1 MSYLKADQLM
11 QLATLIS
18 SRHRGVTLDAVRE
31 EFGVSHRTAQRMMRA
46 IEQQFPEVQTST
58 DEEGHKRW
66 RIEEVNFKDMITVKA
81 EELAALEL
89 GIKHLKRDG
98 LHHESNELEKLKDK
112 IKSLIPRA
120 KLRIEADHDA
130 ILEAQGFIARPGP
143 RPKMD
148 QDVYIT
154 LVEAIK
160 SCRYVSFSYKSV
172 GDKSK
177 KTRYVAPYG
186 FLSGIRRYLIAHDPK
201 DKRGSV
207 LKTYRVDVIENVKVA
222 DEYFTRP
229 NDFDLQAFADQA
241 FGVFQRD
248 GTQEDIVWRFI
259 PEAAPHAAGYLFHP
273 SQTEEYLED
282 GSLIIRFRAAGLLE
296 MAWHLYTWGNKV
308 EVIKPISLKV
318 MVENYKRSDFPAM
331 P

>member
-11 QLATLIS
+11 QLATLVS
-18 SRHRGVTLDAVRE
+18 SKHRGVTLDDVRE
-31 EFGVSHRTAQRMMRA
+31 EFSVSHRTAQRMMRA
-46 IEQQFPEVQTST
+46 IEQQFPEVQTSN

-66 RIEEVNFKDMITVKA
+66 RIEEITFKDLITVKS

-89 GIKHLKRDG
+89 GIKHLKRAG
-98 LHHESNELEKLKDK
+98 LHHESIELEKLKDK

-130 ILEAQGFIARPGP
+130 ILEGQGFVARPGP

-148 QDVYIT
+148 QAVYSSLI
-154 LVEAIK
+154 EALK
-160 SCRYVSFSYKSV
+160 SCRYVSFSYRSI

-186 FLSGIRRYLIAHDPK
+186 FLSGIRRYLIAYDPK

-207 LKTYRVDVIENVKVA
+207 LKTYRADVIENVKVS

-229 NDFDLQAFADQA
+229 EDFDLQEFADQA

-248 GTQEDIVWRFI
+248 GTQENIVWRFI

-273 SQTEEYLED
+273 SQTEEYLPD
-282 GSLIIRFRAAGLLE
+282 GSLIIRFRATGLLE
-296 MAWHLYTWGNKV
+296 MAWHLYTWGDKV
-308 EVIKPISLKV
+308 EVVEPKALKDMISKH
-318 MVENYKRSDFPAM
+318 KRSDFPAM